1 VVLEDED
8 RQRVDAARS
17 AAVCWRMSTQYSSR
31 SIIRAMPRTWPSIR
45 DRRRTRLALSFE

>member
-1 VVLEDED
+1 MIDTAST
-8 RQRVDAARS
+8 AARR

-45 DRRRTRLALSFE
+45 DRRRTSWALSFV